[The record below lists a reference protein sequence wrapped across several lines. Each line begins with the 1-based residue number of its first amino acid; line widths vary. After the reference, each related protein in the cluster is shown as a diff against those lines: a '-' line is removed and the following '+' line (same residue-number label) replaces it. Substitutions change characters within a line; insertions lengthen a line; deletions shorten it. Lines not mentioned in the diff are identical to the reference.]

1 MTMTMQE
8 AMRRRHTV
16 RKYTDEGLSAEEV
29 RLLEGRIDANNR
41 ELGTSIS
48 LVRNAPK
55 AVSGVVR
62 LALARNAK
70 DYFLLAGDDAPDL
83 GERLGYASAD
93 LMLYAQT
100 LGLNTWWIGGTFN
113 RKDASA
119 HAGGKKAIGIVTVGH
134 GASQGSPHKSKT
146 VAEVSEYRGGPES
159 EWFARGVEAALLTP
173 TALNRQA
180 FHLVG
185 EGDRVTVS
193 YDPGPLADADLGLVK
208 YHFELGAGRENFS
221 WA

>member
-16 RKYTDEGLSAEEV
+16 RKYTDEELSVEEV
-29 RLLEGRIDANNR
+29 RLLEERIDANNR
-41 ELGTSIS
+41 ELGTSIA

-55 AVSGVVR
+55 AVSGILR
-62 LALARNAK
+62 LTLARNAR

-134 GASQGSPHKSKT
+134 GATQGSPHKSKT
-146 VAEVSEYRGGPES
+146 AAEVSEYRGGAEP
-159 EWFARGVEAALLTP
+159 EWFSRGVEAALLAP
-173 TALNRQA
+173 TALNKQA

-185 EGDRVTVS
+185 EGDRVTIS
-193 YDPGPLADADLGLVK
+193 YAPGTLAGADTGLVK

-221 WA
+221 WT

>member
-41 ELGTSIS
+41 ELDTSIS

-55 AVSGVVR
+55 AVSGIVR

-146 VAEVSEYRGGPES
+146 AAEVSEYRGGPAP
-159 EWFARGVEAALLTP
+159 EWFTRGVEAALLTP

-208 YHFELGAGRENFS
+208 YHFELGAGRESFS

>member
-55 AVSGVVR
+55 AVSGIVR

-134 GASQGSPHKSKT
+134 GASQGSSHKSKT
-146 VAEVSEYRGGPES
+146 VAEVSEYRGGPEP
-159 EWFARGVEAALLTP
+159 EWFTCGVEAALLTP